1 FDMEKIDVGVFE
13 LTLGEGLTADDG
25 YLLLG
30 LAGDETGAN
39 SQGILSYEATED
51 GTFLINVFSA
61 MADSTLTD
69 QDFMFAFFA
78 NDGSFQ
84 TQVPEPASVV
94 LLLLGACGL
103 WVLRKKK

>member
-1 FDMEKIDVGVFE
+1 
-13 LTLGEGLTADDG
+13 LGDGLTADDG

-84 TQVPEPASVV
+84 TQVPEPASVT
-94 LLLLGACGL
+94 LLILGAFGIFA
-103 WVLRKKK
+103 LRNRRKSA